1 MFSRALIRLKLYS
14 LHAIQS
20 SHHLFPGQ
28 VRTKAIYMSNTIAKL
43 AGEFSKEKNIA
54 QREVVEGALVEY
66 LIKYGYRREVEAP
79 LKNL

>member
-1 MFSRALIRLKLYS
+1 
-14 LHAIQS
+14 
-20 SHHLFPGQ
+20 
-28 VRTKAIYMSNTIAKL
+28 MSNTIAKL